1 MPPRGVK
8 SAKRKRQYEKIKAS
22 AKRQGRSTAVAKRIA
37 AATTNKTRREKGETK
52 GSRKRSSSRKSSS
65 SRSRKGSAKK
75 R

>member
-22 AKRQGRSTAVAKRIA
+22 AKKQGRSTAVAKRIA

-52 GSRKRSSSRKSSS
+52 GSRK
-65 SRSRKGSAKK
+65 GAKK